1 MPSAGTLIELEQRL
15 ASRPKSDAK
24 VTALVVGNPD
34 FHGWA
39 AQLPGAEAEADEV
52 CKRLQV
58 RSGTTYLS
66 GGEATKASVI
76 GALGACDYVHL
87 ATHGAADGVYL
98 SGSTEAE
105 GKLTMA
111 EVQELNL
118 PRAKL
123 VVLSECDSF
132 KGELKADGVIG
143 ITRAF
148 VAAGAPTLVA
158 SLWKVEDTATRTLMA
173 RFYDALLG
181 PEAAGDVAV
190 ALQAAMISMLREGCT
205 VNEWAAFVVYG
216 LASATKLSVRYS
228 FSSYVGYKM
237 QLVSCEYTDSAYMYL
252 TGTVLQELLEAEPCA
267 WG

>member
-1 MPSAGTLIELEQRL
+1 MPDRDLFALPSQRCSMATANTGRARVARRRRL
-15 ASRPKSDAK
+15 ARSSSSSSALPPAQSDAK
-24 VTALVVGNPD
+24 ATALVVGTPTSVAGLTRCGRGGRGDECAN
-34 FHGWA
+34 GCKC
-39 AQLPGAEAEADEV
+39 GAGPSPV
-52 CKRLQV
+52 
-58 RSGTTYLS
+58 SG
-66 GGEATKASVI
+66 ATKARVI
-76 GALGACDYVHL
+76 GALGVRDHVHL

-118 PRAKL
+118 PRKL

-158 SLWKVEDTATRTLMA
+158 SLWKVDDTATRTLMT

-190 ALQAAMISMLREGCT
+190 ALQAAMISMLREGYT
-205 VNEWAAFVVYG
+205 VNEWAEFVVYG
-216 LASATKLSVRYS
+216 LASA
-228 FSSYVGYKM
+228 
-237 QLVSCEYTDSAYMYL
+237 A
-252 TGTVLQELLEAEPCA
+252 ELGQVPV
-267 WG
+267 